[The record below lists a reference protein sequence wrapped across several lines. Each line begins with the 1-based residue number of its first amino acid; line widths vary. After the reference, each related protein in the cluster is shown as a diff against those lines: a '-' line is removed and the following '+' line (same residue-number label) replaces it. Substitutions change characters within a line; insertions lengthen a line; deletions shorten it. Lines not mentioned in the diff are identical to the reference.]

1 MTLRTSPTGEP
12 SAGVREESA
21 LRMEEPSAVCAEVAR
36 PASPVPKVRAVD
48 LFCGIGGLTHGLLS
62 SGIAVKAGYDIDASC
77 RHAFEANNRGA
88 TFVQADVRGLRYE
101 DLEAHF
107 QGADVS
113 ALVGCAPCQPFSA
126 HTRRS
131 RDQRKDDCSLL
142 LEFARLVEEGT
153 PDVVSIENVPGLA
166 RHEAFATFVATLR
179 ALGYHIDHDVLSCL
193 RYGVPQRR
201 RRLVLLASKLGP
213 ISLPGGDPGTRPTV
227 SPYIKDQPRVAD
239 GQAHDQDAAHVT
251 MPLSELNRRRIR
263 QSKPGGTWRDW
274 DDDLVNACHRETY
287 YPAPYGRMRWD
298 APAPTITTQFCYY
311 STGRFGHPE
320 QDRTISVREAA
331 LLQTFPGD
339 YDLVDEDAPLVVHKL
354 ARHIGNAVPVKLAA
368 AIGAAIV
375 EAASVH

>member
-1 MTLRTSPTGEP
+1 M
-12 SAGVREESA
+12 
-21 LRMEEPSAVCAEVAR
+21 
-36 PASPVPKVRAVD
+36 ASPNRNIHALD
-48 LFCGIGGLTHGLLS
+48 LFCGIGGLTHGLRS
-62 SGIAVKAGYDIDASC
+62 SGVTVKAGYDLDATC
-77 RHAFEANNRGA
+77 QHAFEANNLGA
-88 TFVQADVRGLRYE
+88 TFVQADVRDLRYE

-107 QGADVS
+107 QGSDVS

-153 PDVVSIENVPGLA
+153 PDIVSIENVPGLA
-166 RHEAFATFVATLR
+166 RHEAFAKFVASLR
-179 ALGYHIDHDVLSCL
+179 ALDYHVEHDILSCL
-193 RYGVPQRR
+193 QYGVPQRR
-201 RRLVLLASKLGP
+201 RRLVLLASRIGP
-213 ISLPGGDPGTRPTV
+213 ISLPAGDSDGQPTV
-227 SPYIKDQPRVAD
+227 AAYIQGQPRLVD
-239 GQAHDQDAAHVT
+239 GQADSSDPAHVT
-251 MPLSELNRRRIR
+251 MPLSDLNRRRIR

-274 DDDLVNACHRETY
+274 DDDLVNACHRATY

-331 LLQTFPGD
+331 LLQTFPAD
-339 YDLVDEDAPLVVHKL
+339 YDLVDDEAPFVVHKL
-354 ARHIGNAVPVKLAA
+354 ARHIGNAVPVALAA
-368 AIGAAIV
+368 AIGTAIA

>member
-1 MTLRTSPTGEP
+1 M
-12 SAGVREESA
+12 
-21 LRMEEPSAVCAEVAR
+21 
-36 PASPVPKVRAVD
+36 ASPNRNIHAVD
-48 LFCGIGGLTHGLLS
+48 LFCGIGGLTHGLRS
-62 SGIAVKAGYDIDASC
+62 SGITVKAGYDLDATC
-77 RHAFEANNRGA
+77 QHAFEANNLGA
-88 TFVQADVRGLRYE
+88 TFIQADVRDLRYK

-107 QGADVS
+107 QGSDVS

-166 RHEAFATFVATLR
+166 RHEAFAKFVASLR
-179 ALGYHIDHDVLSCL
+179 ALDYHVEHDVVSCL

-201 RRLVLLASKLGP
+201 RRLVLLASRVGP
-213 ISLPGGDPGTRPTV
+213 ISLPAGDSDGQPTV
-227 SPYIKDQPRVAD
+227 AAYIQNQPRLAD
-239 GQAHDQDAAHVT
+239 GQADENDLAHVT
-251 MPLSELNRRRIR
+251 MPLSDLNRRRIR

-331 LLQTFPGD
+331 LLQTFPAD
-339 YDLVDEDAPLVVHKL
+339 YDLVDDEAPFVVHKL
-354 ARHIGNAVPVKLAA
+354 ARHIGNAVPVALAA
-368 AIGAAIV
+368 AIGTAIV
-375 EAASVH
+375 EAADVH

>member
-1 MTLRTSPTGEP
+1 MQATGSMTVRELQMASPT
-12 SAGVREESA
+12 SNVH
-21 LRMEEPSAVCAEVAR
+21 
-36 PASPVPKVRAVD
+36 AVD
-48 LFCGIGGLTHGLLS
+48 LFCGIGGLTHGLRS
-62 SGIAVKAGYDIDASC
+62 SGITVKAGYDIDPSC
-77 RHAFEANNRGA
+77 RHAFEANNLGS
-88 TFVQADVRGLRYE
+88 TFVAMDIRKLHYE
-101 DLEAHF
+101 DIEAHF
-107 QGADVS
+107 QGAAVS

-142 LEFARLVEEGT
+142 LEFGRLVDEGT
-153 PDVVSIENVPGLA
+153 PDIVSIENVPGLA
-166 RHEAFATFVATLR
+166 RHEAFAEFVTLLR
-179 ALGYHIDHDVLSCL
+179 ALGYHVDHGVLSCL
-193 RYGVPQRR
+193 EYGIPQRR
-201 RRLVLLASKLGP
+201 RRLVLLASRVGD
-213 ISLPGGDPGTRPTV
+213 ITLPPGNSDDQPTV
-227 SPYIKDQPRVAD
+227 AAYIKDQPRLAD
-239 GQAHDQDAAHVT
+239 GQASECDAAHVT

-263 QSKPGGTWRDW
+263 QSKPGGTWQDW

-320 QDRTISVREAA
+320 QDRAISVREAA
-331 LLQTFPGD
+331 LLQTFPDD

-375 EAASVH
+375 EASDVH